1 MCPTYKWLKAM
12 RLSEYLPS
20 GKACTGGPASFLQ
33 RLVQRRA
40 SAFKPSP
47 RLRRRRRK
55 LQARQKSHRV
65 INKCTYLSHSYLL
78 RSTCAHLHM
87 QEVKPPFSR
96 GSCSND
102 CKKRPASCIQ
112 KKPAAAAP
120 PPGPVRQAKTRTTGG
135 RPPAAPL
142 EGVAQ
147 GQQQDRACAAPRAK
161 KPAPSSNNQ
170 ARAWGQFS
178 ERVGILAYSGHAH
191 QPTTSKPASR
201 MSKQPRTTS

>member
-1 MCPTYKWLKAM
+1 MYRRSSLLSPEARAKA
-12 RLSEYLPS
+12 RFGVQAKSKAETQKKKAASPAEEPPS
-20 GKACTGGPASFLQ
+20 DK
-33 RLVQRRA
+33 
-40 SAFKPSP
+40 
-47 RLRRRRRK
+47 
-55 LQARQKSHRV
+55 
-65 INKCTYLSHSYLL
+65 KCTYLSHSYLL

-87 QEVKPPFSR
+87 QEVKPPFPR

-102 CKKRPASCIQ
+102 CKKRPTSCIQ

-135 RPPAAPL
+135 RTPAAPL

-147 GQQQDRACAAPRAK
+147 CQQQDRACAAPGAK